1 MTRSTSARAALVL
14 LLAGVVALAVLYGWI
29 AATQPEIGGIDARV
43 LDLAAGAELPGSPPV
58 LSSFSSG
65 TDTEPLLVATIIV
78 GVGAWMGGAR
88 RAGLVFWAVSGF
100 SSLAVTVLKRL
111 ADRTRPPLGQVVET
125 SAAWPSGHSAG
136 AMIFAVG
143 AALVMWR
150 ADRSAARVLAF
161 MLVPAA
167 LAVGYSRAFL
177 ELHWASDV
185 VAGWLVAGVAAT
197 GFLMFDSPVES
208 TDDTRPG
215 WLYGAMA
222 LALLYLVGVG
232 VSAPGLA

>member
-29 AATQPEIGGIDARV
+29 AATPPEIGGIDARV
-43 LDLAAGAELPGSPPV
+43 LVLAAGAELPGSPPV

-150 ADRSAARVLAF
+150 ADRSAARVL
-161 MLVPAA
+161 
-167 LAVGYSRAFL
+167 RAFL